1 MARREN
7 FYLDT
12 RGGAYILQKTTRG
25 VTQNAAMKI
34 AAAAAQLSG
43 ASTGHKANLKVISS
57 VEGIGG
63 KPDAKRVTQTIVA
76 MDTETEAQLR
86 HGGYIQKALNAG
98 KV

>member
-34 AAAAAQLSG
+34 VAAATQMSG
-43 ASTGHKANLKVISS
+43 AATGHKANLKVVSS

-63 KPDAKRVTQTIVA
+63 KPDARRITQTIVA
-76 MDTETEAQLR
+76 MDSETEAQLR
-86 HGGYIQKALNAG
+86 NGGYIQKAIGAG